1 MASILGAIAKGTI
14 AGVAG
19 TALMTA
25 YQEAAARARGG
36 SAVAESLKEP
46 RTWAEAPASARIA
59 KKVSESVLG
68 KRVTK
73 RQAPLIGNVGSWSY
87 GASLG
92 AAYGLAASRVGT
104 NPILQ
109 GLAFGTAAWGAAHAA
124 LTPLGLYDLPW
135 RAPRSDLAV
144 ELSSHLVYGVGTA
157 AVYEALE

>member
-1 MASILGAIAKGTI
+1 MANLGAMAKGTI

-25 YQEAAARARGG
+25 YQEAAARARGS

-46 RTWAEAPASARIA
+46 RTWAEAPASAQLA
-59 KKVSESVLG
+59 KKVSEGVLG

-73 RQAPLIGNVGSWSY
+73 RRAPLIANVGRWSY

-92 AAYGLAASRVGT
+92 AAYGLAASRFET

-124 LTPLGLYDLPW
+124 LMPLGLSDSPW
-135 RAPRSDLAV
+135 RAPRSELAV
-144 ELSSHLVYGVGTA
+144 EISSHLVYGVGTA
-157 AVYEALE
+157 AVYEALD